1 MSEHAFRN
9 AAAAY
14 LRGRVPKSAGRDPGM
29 RTAPS
34 MSLTKRIVGLVGLAL
49 VPALAIQAYNEY
61 ALRAA
66 RSSAVRGEAMR
77 TARGV
82 AADLGQ
88 FGRSA
93 QQILGILSE
102 LPEIRTGDPKS
113 CTAYLKRVV
122 DKVPGSFF
130 FGVVDA
136 DGMIRC
142 NTLGSAPGAYT
153 IADRSYFQD
162 AMRTGGFAV
171 GDVVSG
177 RVTGRPTIQLAVPI
191 PGSDRRPDGVVLTSI
206 DLSYLAARQIAGL
219 PPDATLTVAD
229 RKGTVLI
236 RLPGHEDWVGKPL
249 PRPFWEALT
258 QRRGGV
264 TDMPGLSG
272 NLRITA
278 VAEAGADDLDSVT
291 VAVAFSPATAFADI
305 DAATQ
310 RGLVLIGLG
319 AALAFAAALS
329 AGRAFIRRPVGRLL
343 EAAAAWRAGLLDA
356 RSGLSGSGEFGKLGA
371 AFDAMAGALQRRE
384 AELRAE
390 IDRSRLLQDR
400 QTLMLHEL
408 NHRVRNTLATVQA
421 LARQGR
427 RDADRGERLEGRIL
441 ALSQSHDLLWR
452 DDWAGASLRS
462 ILESALAPFQD
473 GTARR
478 FSLDGPDLAL
488 PARYVLALGMAF
500 HELITNAV
508 QYGALATETGRID
521 LAWTL
526 TEDGQDRRLKLV
538 WRESGGPTVTEPQ
551 RRGFGTRL
559 ITGGITRELGGT
571 VDLTFP
577 PEGVRYALDVPVD
590 AADRFTSF
598 RETASGLALAMPVQV
613 FGKS

>member
-1 MSEHAFRN
+1 
-9 AAAAY
+9 
-14 LRGRVPKSAGRDPGM
+14 
-29 RTAPS
+29 
-34 MSLTKRIVGLVGLAL
+34 MSLTKRIMGLVGLAL

-66 RSSAVRGEAMR
+66 RSAAVRGEAMR

-82 AADLGQ
+82 AADLGH
-88 FGRSA
+88 FGRGA

-102 LPEIRTGDPKS
+102 LPEIRSGDPET

-136 DGMIRC
+136 EGEIRC

-177 RVTGRPTIQLAVPI
+177 RVTGRPTIQFAVPI
-191 PGSDRRPDGVVLTSI
+191 PGPDRRPDGIVLTSI

-219 PPDATLTVAD
+219 PPNATLTVAD

-249 PRPFWEALT
+249 PRPFWTALS
-258 QRRGGV
+258 QKRGGV
-264 TDMPGLSG
+264 ADMPGLTG
-272 NLRITA
+272 NPRITA
-278 VAEAGADDLDSVT
+278 VAEAGTDDLDSVT
-291 VAVAFSPATAFADI
+291 VAVAFSPDTAFADI

-329 AGRAFIRRPVGRLL
+329 AGRVFIRRPVGRLL
-343 EAAAAWRAGLLDA
+343 AAAAAWRAGILDA
-356 RSGLSGSGEFGKLGA
+356 RSGLAGPSEFGRLGE
-371 AFDAMAGALQRRE
+371 AFDAMAAALQTRE
-384 AELRAE
+384 GELRAE
-390 IDRSRLLQDR
+390 IDRSRHLQDR

-421 LARQGR
+421 LARQGQR
-427 RDADRGERLEGRIL
+427 EADRGARLEGRIL
-441 ALSQSHDLLWR
+441 ALSSTHDLLWR
-452 DDWAGASLRS
+452 DDWSGASLQA
-462 ILESALAPFQD
+462 ILESALAPFQAD
-473 GTARR
+473 TTHR
-478 FSLDGPDLAL
+478 FSLDGPDLTL
-488 PARYVLALGMAF
+488 PARYVLALGMTF

-508 QYGALATETGRID
+508 RYGALATEMGRID
-521 LAWTL
+521 VVWTA
-526 TEDGQDRRLKLV
+526 TQDGEDCRLQIV
-538 WRESGGPTVTEPQ
+538 WRESGGPPVTEPQ

-559 ITGGITRELGGT
+559 ITSGITRELGGT
-571 VDLTFP
+571 VDLTFA
-577 PEGVRYALDVPVD
+577 PEGVRCTLDVPLD

-598 RETASGLALAMPVQV
+598 RETASGLALAISAGPVQV